1 MPSAQLRK
9 HPPPADRPAPLLRWL
24 DLVPLA
30 WLGLVLI
37 AYAALVLS
45 GPPGPDRP
53 TGVLQ
58 AERAAL
64 PLLAALCLTGIIRY
78 LCLRKASATEDAPAS
93 AGTAAPQ
100 DSR

>member
-1 MPSAQLRK
+1 MEQPQTPTHR
-9 HPPPADRPAPLLRWL
+9 PPPVLRWL

-30 WLGLVLI
+30 WLALVLA
-37 AYAALVLS
+37 AYAALVFS
-45 GPPGPDRP
+45 SPPGPERP

-58 AERAAL
+58 AERTAL

-78 LCLRKASATEDAPAS
+78 LCLRNTRATEDAPANV
-93 AGTAAPQ
+93 GTAAPQ